1 MPSDPTAGG
10 PTDATPGST
19 AATLGAP
26 TASTPTPGRRGAI
39 RTLLAG
45 SAVAAIAGSAALG
58 VSASAQAEDPSATTL
73 DPFALEQA
81 PTGRIREYWIQADS
95 FEHNA
100 VPNGYDGMM
109 GTHYTPEQTTFW
121 AIGFRAYTPN
131 WGTPLPADTSP
142 QGIGTNSGIP
152 GPVLRAEVGDTLVV
166 HFRNN
171 DAHYQWPHSM
181 HPHGVRYDR
190 DNDGGW
196 LAVEP
201 DRPGTAVPYGG
212 SYTYTW
218 TALPSSVGTWPYHD
232 HSVPQTI
239 PAPTT
244 TAGSAAPKHP
254 AMDMGG
260 GGVMEIGAEL
270 GLLGIIAITDR
281 HTPVVDKEFILFFH
295 DAYAADIP
303 SLAQDTDMFNGGAFL
318 DNTPTFTAKRG
329 DRVRWRIAALGKEFH
344 VFHLHGHR
352 WRRGSQ
358 WVDSELL
365 GPSTTL
371 TVEYTEDN
379 PGDWIYHCHV
389 TDHMMGGMVGR
400 YRALP

>member
-1 MPSDPTAGG
+1 MSTEPEHP
-10 PTDATPGST
+10 ATPGH
-19 AATLGAP
+19 P
-26 TASTPTPGRRGAI
+26 TTPTPPGSPARAGSPGRRGAI

-45 SAVAAIAGSAALG
+45 SAAAAVAGSAALG
-58 VSASAQAEDPSATTL
+58 AAAAAQATPTGPTTT

-81 PTGRIREYWIQADS
+81 PAGQVREYWIQAES
-95 FEHNA
+95 FEHNP

-109 GTHYTPEQTTFW
+109 GTRYTAGQTSFW
-121 AIGFRAYTPN
+121 AIGFRACTPG
-131 WGTPLPADTSP
+131 WGAPLPADTGP
-142 QGIGTNSGIP
+142 QGIGANSGIP
-152 GPVLRAEVGDTLVV
+152 GPVLRAQVGDTLVV

-181 HPHGVRYDR
+181 HPHGVRYDG

-196 LAVEP
+196 LADQP
-201 DRPGTAVPYGG
+201 DRPGTAVPFGG
-212 SYTYTW
+212 TYTYTW

-239 PAPTT
+239 APPAATS
-244 TAGSAAPKHP
+244 GAAPATPKQG
-254 AMDMGG
+254 MDMGSG

-270 GLLGIIAITDR
+270 GLFGIIAVTDQ
-281 HTPVVDKEFILFFH
+281 HTPAVDREFVLFFH
-295 DAYAADIP
+295 DAYQDDIP
-303 SLAQDTDMFNGGAFL
+303 SLAQDVDMFNGGAFL
-318 DNTPTFTAKRG
+318 DNTPLFTARRG

-352 WRRGSQ
+352 WLRDGRY
-358 WVDSELL
+358 VDSELL
-365 GPSTTL
+365 GPSTSL

-379 PGDWIYHCHV
+379 PGSWIYHCHV

-400 YRALP
+400 YHVS